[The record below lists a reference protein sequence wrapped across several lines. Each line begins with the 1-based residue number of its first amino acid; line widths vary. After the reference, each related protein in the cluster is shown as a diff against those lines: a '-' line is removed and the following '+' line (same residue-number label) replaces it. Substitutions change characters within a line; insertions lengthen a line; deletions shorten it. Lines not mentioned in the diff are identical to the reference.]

1 MSRSK
6 NQFELPK
13 PGKRNRFT
21 LTVYSAT
28 FEKNINQML
37 LNTATTPEGVVYV
50 VSKDLIIIIIK
61 SMVVSY
67 HRHRKVVRLFLGH

>member
-13 PGKRNRFT
+13 PGIRKRFT